1 MRRNISFGVMII
13 ILFIILGVGGYLV
26 YDLTKMYYDTYE
38 YKNNS
43 ILVEKNGVYFW
54 LNIKLILLIL
64 IRIKILYLFSY
75 KQIFLLK
82 VSF

>member
-43 ILVEKNGVYFW
+43 ILVEKNGVYF
-54 LNIKLILLIL
+54 
-64 IRIKILYLFSY
+64 
-75 KQIFLLK
+75 
-82 VSF
+82 